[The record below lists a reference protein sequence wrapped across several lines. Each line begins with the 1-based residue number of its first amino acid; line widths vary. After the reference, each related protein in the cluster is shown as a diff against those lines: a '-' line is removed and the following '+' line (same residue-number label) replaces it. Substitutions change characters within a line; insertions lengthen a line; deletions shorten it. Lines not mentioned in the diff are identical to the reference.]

1 MPKTK
6 LKSIELIY
14 FRGATLPVKIEFA
27 PEKKVTM
34 IYGENGCGKS
44 SVVDA
49 FDFLCEQ
56 DFGSLND
63 RKGADKDLLT
73 SITGNSDQLRV
84 KLTMD
89 VGVWEAQLKPGSKT
103 IIVKPTAGCPD
114 ARILRRSNI
123 LRLIDEIPSK
133 RFEAL
138 KEYID
143 VSGIE
148 KCEKALGEAI
158 RSKEGE
164 LQRHIQAYTQA
175 ENSLAQMWVAE
186 KSPGKSAEKWAEEES
201 AKDASQLKSAS
212 DEVGKL
218 LAACADL
225 ERLKEAREKILKR
238 ASDAAAAHKTTLGEQ
253 KAEEKKVIGENPAV
267 LELLR
272 RAREFVVGNPDK
284 KCPVCQQKADS
295 AHLTQELEKRI
306 FAMSALT
313 TATNK
318 TDAAKRALDAANAQ
332 LTNADAQFIES
343 AEKAA
348 PKFTASKLPPV
359 IAAKLPVTEFE
370 QIINDS
376 LDLDVRVAAV
386 LKIIALFDPLKITL
400 DTHRKSADTTIAQ
413 RTAIASQLK
422 QIKQSRLAQETTD
435 MLLVKMRLTVEV
447 VGTARKTFV
456 KEVLDAI
463 STEVE
468 TLFEKLHPKENLGGI
483 KLSLDPDN
491 FGSLH
496 LHGDFHTAKGVP
508 PQSVF
513 SESHLD
519 TLGFCVFLA
528 LAKHYKTENT
538 IIILDDVLTS
548 VDAQHLDRFINLVHD
563 EQVHFSQII
572 ITTHYRPWCEKYR
585 HHRAPGNKVHF
596 IELRGWALESGIR
609 VQQMKLCL
617 DELRQA
623 LTATPFDRQIV
634 ASKSGIFLESMLEF
648 LARMYECRLPLKA
661 RSGYTLGE
669 LTNCFSSKKL
679 LPALTIERSTIQKDA
694 AGIDKEVWILTPLA
708 PLIANIKQWAEVRN
722 LVGCHFNELG
732 SLSIDKDVE
741 ELAKATLA
749 LGDTMVCPDGGDFP
763 ERDDSGSYHETRS
776 KKVRLHPFVE
786 PN

>member
-6 LKSIELIY
+6 LKSIELTY

-73 SITGNSDQLRV
+73 SITGSSDQLRV
-84 KLTMD
+84 KLTTD
-89 VGVWEAQLKPGSKT
+89 GGAWEAELKPGSKT
-103 IIVKPTAGCPD
+103 IMVKPTSGCPD

-143 VSGIE
+143 VSAIE
-148 KCEKALGEAI
+148 KCDKTLGDAI
-158 RSKEGE
+158 RLKETE
-164 LQRHIQAYTQA
+164 LASHIQSFAQA
-175 ENSLAQMWVAE
+175 ESSLAQMWVAE
-186 KSPGKSAEKWAEEES
+186 KSPGKSAEKWAEDES
-201 AKDASQLKSAS
+201 AKDATQLQSAS
-212 DEVGKL
+212 DEVGRI
-218 LAACADL
+218 LAAMADL

-238 ASDAAAAHKTTLGEQ
+238 VDDASSAHKTALDEQ
-253 KAEEKKVIGENPAV
+253 KAEGKKVIGENPAV

-284 KCPVCQQKADS
+284 TCPVCQQTADS
-295 AHLTQELEKRI
+295 AHLTQELAKRI
-306 FAMSALT
+306 SAMSALT
-313 TATNK
+313 VATNK
-318 TDAAKRALDAANAQ
+318 TDAAKRTLDTANAQ
-332 LTNADAQFIES
+332 LASADTQFVES

-348 PKFTASKLPPV
+348 PKFTTSKLPPV
-359 IAAKLPVTEFE
+359 IAAKLPATEFE
-370 QIINDS
+370 QVINAS
-376 LDLDVRVAAV
+376 LDLGVRVTAL
-386 LKIIALFDPLKITL
+386 LKIVALFDPLKITL
-400 DTHRKSADTTIAQ
+400 DAHRKSADTTIAQ

-435 MLLVKMRLTVEV
+435 LLLAKMRLTVEV
-447 VGTARKTFV
+447 VGTVRKAFV

-468 TLFEKLHPKENLGGI
+468 TLFAKLHPKESLGNI

-496 LHGDFHTAKGVP
+496 LHGDFHSAKDVP

-548 VDAQHLDRFINLVHD
+548 VDAQHLDRFINLIHD
-563 EQVHFSQII
+563 EQEHFSQII

-596 IELRGWALESGIR
+596 VELRGWALVSGIR
-609 VQQMKLCL
+609 VQQMKLSL
-617 DELRQA
+617 DELRQV
-623 LTATPFDRQIV
+623 LNATPFDRQIV

-669 LTNCFSSKKL
+669 LTSCFSSKKL
-679 LPALTIERSTIQKDA
+679 LPALTIERATVQKDA
-694 AGIDKEVWILTPLA
+694 AGKEQEVWASTPLA
-708 PLIANIKQWAEVRN
+708 PLIASIKQWAEVRN

-732 SLSIDKDVE
+732 ALSVDKDVE

-749 LGDTMVCPDGGDFP
+749 LGEAMVCPDGGDFP
-763 ERDDSGSYHETRS
+763 SRDDSGKYHETRS

>member
-6 LKSIELIY
+6 LKSIELTY

-56 DFGSLND
+56 DYGSLND

-73 SITGNSDQLRV
+73 SINGKSDQLRV
-84 KLTMD
+84 KLTTET
-89 VGVWEAQLKPGSKT
+89 GTWEALFKTGSKT
-103 IIVKPTAGCPD
+103 IIVKPTTGCPD
-114 ARILRRSNI
+114 AIILRRSNI

-148 KCEKALGEAI
+148 KCEKALGDAI
-158 RSKEGE
+158 RGKDAE
-164 LQRHIQAYTQA
+164 LQRHIQSYAQA
-175 ENSLAQMWVAE
+175 ESSLAQMWAGE

-201 AKDASQLKSAS
+201 AKDATQLQAAS
-212 DEVGKL
+212 DEVAKL
-218 LAACADL
+218 LSAISDL
-225 ERLKEAREKILKR
+225 ERLKESREKILKR
-238 ASDAAAAHKTTLGEQ
+238 VSEAVVAHKTALNEQ
-253 KAEEKKVIGENPAV
+253 KAEEKKIIGENPAV
-267 LELLR
+267 LELLC
-272 RAREFVVGNPDK
+272 RARDFVAGNPDTT
-284 KCPVCQQKADS
+284 CPVCQQTADS
-295 AHLTQELEKRI
+295 AHLAKELEKRI
-306 FAMSALT
+306 SGMSALT

-318 TDAAKRALDAANAQ
+318 SDVAKRALDAANAQ
-332 LTNADAQFIES
+332 LVSADTQFIES
-343 AEKAA
+343 AEKAM
-348 PKFTASKLPPV
+348 PKLIASKLPQV
-359 IAAKLPVTEFE
+359 IAVKLPSTEFDL
-370 QIINDS
+370 ITNAS
-376 LDLDVRVAAV
+376 LDLDARVLTA
-386 LKIIALFDPLKITL
+386 LKIIVLLEPLKIPL
-400 DTHRKSADTTIAQ
+400 DDHRKSADKTIAQ

-435 MLLVKMRLTVEV
+435 ALLKQMNKALEV
-447 VGTARKTFV
+447 VGTTRKAFV
-456 KEVLDAI
+456 KEVLDSV
-463 STEVE
+463 STEIE
-468 TLFEKLHPKENLGGI
+468 RLFVSLHPKESIGGI

-496 LHGDFHTAKGVP
+496 LQGDFHSVKGVP

-528 LAKHYKTENT
+528 LAKLYKTDDT

-548 VDAQHLDRFINLVHD
+548 VDAQHLDRFINLIHD
-563 EQVHFSQII
+563 EEKHFSQII

-596 IELRGWALESGIR
+596 VELRGWALESGIR
-609 VQQMKLCL
+609 VQQMKLSL
-617 DELRQA
+617 DELRQV
-623 LTATPFDRQIV
+623 LTATPFDRQVV

-648 LARMYECRLPLKA
+648 LARLYECRLPLKA

-679 LPALTIERSTIQKDA
+679 LPALTIQRSTLQRDA
-694 AGIDKEVWILTPLA
+694 AGSEKEVWVSTPLA
-708 PLIANIKQWAEVRN
+708 PLITKIKEWAEVRN

-732 SLSIDKDVE
+732 AHCLDNDVE

-749 LGDTMVCPDGGDFP
+749 FGDTLVCSDGGDFP
-763 ERDDSGSYHETRS
+763 SRDDSGSYHETKS

-786 PN
+786 PK